1 MSSKWFLLLQY
12 IAFCSVILFQP
23 QPRVV
28 IADSNKTRC
37 IDEER
42 EALLTF
48 KASLVDESGILSSW
62 RREDEKR
69 DCCKW
74 TGVGCSKRTGH
85 VNKLDLQPIGFDSFP
100 LRGKITPALLKLQ
113 HLTYLDLSRNNFS
126 GSSIPEFLGSL
137 GKLSYLGLSSAEF
150 AGPIPHQLGNLSRL
164 QFLDLSFNNLFSG
177 ENLDWLS
184 HLSSLIYLYLDL
196 NDLSNFSN
204 WVQLLSKLHSLT
216 TLSLYSCDLP
226 PIIPSSLL
234 NLNSSNSLE
243 VIDLT
248 ENNLTNSVYPWL
260 FNVSSSLVDRISLP
274 SNQLQ
279 GSIPEAFGRMVSLRY
294 LDLSSNELRGI
305 PKFLGNMCG
314 LKILYLSGKELKGQ
328 LSEFIQDLSSGCT
341 KNSLEWLHLSSN
353 EITGSMPNLGE
364 FSSLK
369 QLNLENNLLNGT
381 IHKSIGQLFKLEM
394 LKLNGNS
401 LGGVISEA
409 LFSNLSRLAA
419 LDLADNSLTL
429 EFSHDW
435 IPPFQLNTI
444 SLGHCKMGPRFPKWL
459 QTQNTVP
466 NWFWDLTHQRMLL
479 NLSSNQMRGK
489 VPDLSLRFD
498 ISGPGIDISS
508 NHFEGPIPPLPS
520 NATSLNLSKN
530 KFSGS
535 ISFLCSLSNRL
546 IYLDLSNNLLSGKL
560 PDCWFQFDSL
570 VILNLANNNFFGK
583 IPNSM
588 GFLHNIRSLSLYNR
602 SQYEYKSTLGL
613 VKILDLSSN
622 KLGGGVPKEIM
633 DLVGLVALN
642 LSRNN
647 LTGQITPKIGQLKSL
662 DFLDLSR
669 NQFFGGI
676 PSSLSQLSGL
686 SVMDLSYNNLSGKI
700 PLGTQLQ
707 SFNELVYAGNP
718 ELCGLPLR
726 NKCPDEDSAPSPER
740 DDANTPEGE
749 DQLITFGFY
758 VSVILGFFIGFWG
771 VCGTLL

>member
-1 MSSKWFLLLQY
+1 MSSKWFLVLQY
-12 IAFCSVILFQP
+12 IAFSSVILFQP

-28 IADSNKTRC
+28 VADSNKTRC

-62 RREDEKR
+62 GREDEKR

-74 TGVGCSKRTGH
+74 KRVGCIKRTGH
-85 VNKLDLQPIGFDSFP
+85 VNKLDLQPNFDSFP
-100 LRGKITPALLKLQ
+100 LRGTITPALLKLQ
-113 HLTYLDLSRNNFS
+113 HLTYLDLSWNNFS

-137 GKLSYLGLSSAEF
+137 GKLSYLDLSSAEF
-150 AGPIPHQLGNLSRL
+150 AGPIPHQLGNFSRL
-164 QFLDLSFNNLFSG
+164 QFLDLGFNNLFSG

-184 HLSSLIYLYLDL
+184 HLSSLIDLYLDL

-243 VIDLT
+243 VIYLDN
-248 ENNLTNSVYPWL
+248 NNLTNSVYPWL

-294 LDLSSNELRGI
+294 LDLSSNQLRGI

-314 LKILYLSGKELKGQ
+314 LKILYLSGTELKGQ

-341 KNSLEWLHLSSN
+341 KNSLKWLDLSSN
-353 EITGSMPNLGE
+353 EITGPMPDLGE
-364 FSSLK
+364 FSSLE
-369 QLNLENNLLNGT
+369 QLNIENNLLNGT
-381 IHKSIGQLFKLEM
+381 IHKSIGQLFKLGM

-444 SLGHCKMGPRFPKWL
+444 SLGHCKMGPRCPKWL
-459 QTQNTVP
+459 QTQSQIFSLDISNAKITDTVP

-489 VPDLSLRFD
+489 LPDLSLRFD

-588 GFLHNIRSLSLYNR
+588 GFLHNIRSLSL
-602 SQYEYKSTLGL
+602 
-613 VKILDLSSN
+613 
-622 KLGGGVPKEIM
+622 
-633 DLVGLVALN
+633 
-642 LSRNN
+642 
-647 LTGQITPKIGQLKSL
+647 
-662 DFLDLSR
+662 
-669 NQFFGGI
+669 
-676 PSSLSQLSGL
+676 
-686 SVMDLSYNNLSGKI
+686 
-700 PLGTQLQ
+700 
-707 SFNELVYAGNP
+707 
-718 ELCGLPLR
+718 
-726 NKCPDEDSAPSPER
+726 
-740 DDANTPEGE
+740 
-749 DQLITFGFY
+749 
-758 VSVILGFFIGFWG
+758 
-771 VCGTLL
+771 